1 MLRDHAFFVQPAA
14 ATAAAGANAGG
25 ANPVELNSK
34 VIELEAE
41 IEKLREQLSQA
52 KSLNDDM
59 WEKMVKKVVL
69 GKEKEKSE
77 ISSADSSQDTDESE
91 RRRKRGRGA

>member
-1 MLRDHAFFVQPAA
+1 MQPAA
-14 ATAAAGANAGG
+14 AAAAGV
-25 ANPVELNSK
+25 ANPIELNTK
-34 VIELEAE
+34 VVELEAE
-41 IEKLREQLSQA
+41 IEKLREQLGQA

-69 GKEKEKSE
+69 GKEKEKE
-77 ISSADSSQDTDESE
+77 SSSPEGSQDTDESE